1 MKRLMVLMT
10 LVLLCTACAHRGAQP
25 SLAYSPLSFRMPK
38 PEDNLIR
45 KPGFST
51 CELEA
56 FVALGY
62 GRQVIVFKSTKAS
75 LLAGP
80 GVGAFQI
87 ALIDDL
93 FKRMQSEEFSDYP
106 RFAAEKFYEC
116 TDREKVLV
124 EKNLTNASICLFRQD
139 VLFYLNERKKQGRS
153 LNEAT
158 LMVSKMY
165 RENTEEVL
173 PQRLIDM
180 AASMVYK
187 AKTDEDMYAL
197 RRFHFES
204 CLFPDQWKAWWNA
217 QQTPKNRLE

>member
-1 MKRLMVLMT
+1 MKRLMVLMA
-10 LVLLCTACAHRGAQP
+10 LVLLCTACVPRGAQP
-25 SLAYSPLSFRMPK
+25 SLAYSPLNFRMPK

-45 KPGFST
+45 KPGFLT
-51 CELEA
+51 CESEA

-62 GRQVIVFKSTKAS
+62 GRQVIVFKSTQAS

-80 GVGAFQI
+80 DVGALQI
-87 ALIDDL
+87 ALIDEL
-93 FKRMQSEEFSDYP
+93 FKRMQSEGFSDYP
-106 RFAAEKFYEC
+106 RFAAEKFYAC
-116 TDREKVLV
+116 TEREKVPV
-124 EKNLTNASICLFRQD
+124 EENLTNASICLFRQD

-217 QQTPKNRLE
+217 QQTPRNRLE

>member
-1 MKRLMVLMT
+1 MIVMT
-10 LVLLCTACAHRGAQP
+10 LVLLCAACAHRGTQP
-25 SLAYSPLSFRMPK
+25 SLAYSPLHFRMPK

-45 KPGFST
+45 KPGFRI
-51 CELEA
+51 CESEA

-62 GRQVIVFKSTKAS
+62 GRQVIVFKDTKAS

-80 GVGAFQI
+80 DVGALQI
-87 ALIDDL
+87 VLIDDL
-93 FKRMQSEEFSDYP
+93 FKRVQSEGFSDYP

-139 VLFYLNERKKQGRS
+139 VLFYLNAKKKQGLS
-153 LNEAT
+153 QNEAM

-180 AASMVYK
+180 AAPMVYK

-217 QQTPKNRLE
+217 QQTPENRLK